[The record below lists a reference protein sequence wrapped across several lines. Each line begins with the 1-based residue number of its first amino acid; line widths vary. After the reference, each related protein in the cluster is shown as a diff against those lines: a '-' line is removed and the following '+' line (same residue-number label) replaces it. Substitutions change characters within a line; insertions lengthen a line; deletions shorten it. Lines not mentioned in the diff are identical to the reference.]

1 MKEEGDYSRETS
13 GDTQEVIRRFESM
26 LKSNSRYYFDVFEF
40 ERIIDHYLDIRNAQ
54 GAGLAAEIARQ
65 QHPYSSELQLK
76 HAEILIAGAKYQEA
90 ETLLKLLSQIE
101 LNNPDIL
108 LLFGKLFMAKKWA
121 IKANVYFQQLL
132 TLNLENRSQ
141 VLESISEMFLE
152 AGDTKLALSYL
163 EIAVAEDPEN
173 ENMWFDIAYC
183 YDREGQIDLAIKAY
197 TRYLDYD
204 PFNDNAWYNLGL
216 LYSREE
222 EHEKALDAFEYCL
235 AVVPDIPIYLLS
247 LAHTLAALEQ
257 YPKAIE
263 IFKELLVED
272 PENVNALCSIGEC
285 YEKFTDY
292 PQAAE
297 YYEKTLVLDPEN
309 AEAYYGLAVISM
321 EQGRYFESMSMVTLA
336 LKYDE
341 TNPEFWFGLGKV
353 HHKLG
358 AIDEAIKA
366 YEKALVLDE
375 NDVDSISG
383 LAYIYLEQKDE
394 DRALQNFLRCIEI
407 DDDVEF
413 LLQAAII
420 EFHKD
425 QKDIAKEHL
434 QKAISLDSEAG
445 VDFFN
450 ENPEFKNLDELL
462 TN

>member
-40 ERIIDHYLDIRNAQ
+40 EKIIDHYLDIRNAQ
-54 GAGLAAEIARQ
+54 GAGLAAEIARE

-76 HAEILIAGAKYQEA
+76 HAEILIADAKYQEA
-90 ETLLKLLSQIE
+90 ETLLNLLSQIE
-101 LNNPDIL
+101 LNNSDVL
-108 LLFGKLFMAKKWA
+108 LLFGKLFMAQKWA
-121 IKANVYFQQLL
+121 IKANKYFQQLL
-132 TLNLENRSQ
+132 ALNLENRSQ
-141 VLESISEMFLE
+141 VLESISEMYLE

-163 EIAVAEDPEN
+163 EIAIAEDPEN

-183 YDREGQIDLAIKAY
+183 YDREGQVNLAITAY
-197 TRYLDYD
+197 TRYLNYD

-222 EHEKALDAFEYCL
+222 DHEKALDAFEYCL
-235 AVVPDIPIYLLS
+235 AIVPEIPIYLLS

-263 IFKELLVED
+263 IFKDLLVED

-292 PQAAE
+292 TQAAE
-297 YYEKTLVLDPEN
+297 YYEKTLVLDSEN

-336 LKYDE
+336 LKYDDS
-341 TNPEFWFGLGKV
+341 NPEFWFGLGKV

-358 AIDEAIKA
+358 AIEEAIKA

-383 LAYIYLEQKDE
+383 LAYLYLEQKDE
-394 DRALQNFLRCIEI
+394 ERALQHFLRCIEI

>member
-26 LKSNSRYYFDVFEF
+26 LKNNSRYYFDVFEF

-54 GAGLAAEIARQ
+54 GAGLAAEIARE

-76 HAEILIAGAKYQEA
+76 HAEILIADAKYQEA
-90 ETLLKLLSQIE
+90 ETLLHLLSQIE

-108 LLFGKLFMAKKWA
+108 LLFGKLFMAQKWA
-121 IKANVYFQQLL
+121 IKANKYFQQLL
-132 TLNLENRSQ
+132 ALNLENRAQ
-141 VLESISEMFLE
+141 VLESISEMYLE

-163 EIAVAEDPEN
+163 EIAIAEDPEN

-183 YDREGQIDLAIKAY
+183 YDREGQIELAIKAY
-197 TRYLDYD
+197 TRYLNYD

-235 AVVPDIPIYLLS
+235 AIVPEIPIYLLS

-292 PQAAE
+292 TQAAE
-297 YYEKTLVLDPEN
+297 YYEKTLVLDSEN

-336 LKYDE
+336 LKYDDS
-341 TNPEFWFGLGKV
+341 NPEFWFGLGKV

-358 AIDEAIKA
+358 AIEEAIKA

-394 DRALQNFLRCIEI
+394 DRALRNFLRCIEI